1 MKSLTLFSH
10 TDDCLNYVGGEWP
23 TQHHHLRD
31 SFLTRPSLVCMQNIS
46 PYWLKLDFDM
56 KFCNN
61 FSVMA
66 LRVEGVT
73 LDQAQG
79 LDKNFIKLGELEK
92 VKKLLVEVNPA
103 PCISWGWFPPPPI
116 SFCTREPFILIRY
129 LIFWYG
135 NQVSYVC

>member
-1 MKSLTLFSH
+1 MERN
-10 TDDCLNYVGGEWP
+10 C
-23 TQHHHLRD
+23 HLIR
-31 SFLTRPSLVCMQNIS
+31 VCMQNIS

-103 PCISWGWFPPPPI
+103 FHGGWIPSPPLGV
-116 SFCTREPFILIRY
+116 CTLEPFILI
-129 LIFWYG
+129 
-135 NQVSYVC
+135 